1 MHVSLNSIMKNAIY
15 ATQTDISNILSL
27 YNSTATVFK
36 SPGPW
41 VSLRI
46 TIKQWVMNITII
58 RQHDASKHRP
68 HKSRGHCGNSSWKW
82 SPRTHGVS
90 PNLRSDM
97 TGNLVGNWGVCHGV
111 CIFSIKT
118 SGFQQ
123 IVKPLLGSILC
134 IDSYSWW
141 IGRTVPSYVNLARP
155 PSFNRN
161 SSRLWDLVGLLLL
174 SWSTSNTE
182 MSFQL
187 GATKTGWNASLSRSV
202 QTPRAAIGKPP
213 SEIVVTL
220 WNTKKYGNPSK
231 EKNICNN
238 NDNWQ

>member
-1 MHVSLNSIMKNAIY
+1 MH
-15 ATQTDISNILSL
+15 
-27 YNSTATVFK
+27 
-36 SPGPW
+36 
-41 VSLRI
+41 
-46 TIKQWVMNITII
+46 
-58 RQHDASKHRP
+58 H
-68 HKSRGHCGNSSWKW
+68 GNS
-82 SPRTHGVS
+82 PRILQASTTQI
-90 PNLRSDM
+90 PWPL
-97 TGNLVGNWGVCHGV
+97 TGNLVGNWGV

-123 IVKPLLGSILC
+123 IVKPLLGSIFC

-141 IGRTVPSYVNLARP
+141 INRTVPSYVKLARP

-161 SSRLWDLVGLLLL
+161 SLRLWDLVGLLLL

-202 QTPRAAIGKPP
+202 QTPWAAIGKPP
-213 SEIVVTL
+213 SEIVVTF
-220 WNTKKYGNPSK
+220 WNTKKYGNPPK
-231 EKNICNN
+231 EKNNCNS